1 MKSKLSFWSNNVPLQ
16 ISKSKRNIIF
26 VFSLLEGRHCFKEIP
41 FKLAL
46 YYNFNGSKYEQ
57 KCSNV
62 VLVYQ
67 TLMWGRGFLFLTI
80 SCSKFLMWY
89 ERLKFPLALSTD
101 QSSRW
106 AYCDCLFPSHVTFIS
121 LYLSHATLDFT
132 SLSGL
137 GESSMA
143 QHVSLYINHSFV
155 GLKFIGWRTLMRE
168 GNQLMIGSK
177 CLSRPEYMMPALDW
191 NWCKIGTIKNSFHR
205 AILGGFSKKLGNLNT
220 NLNKNTQCIKVQ
232 RMKLEVHAGFL
243 PQIHE

>member
-80 SCSKFLMWY
+80 SCSKFLMWN

-101 QSSRW
+101 QSSW
-106 AYCDCLFPSHVTFIS
+106 MGVLWLSFPFPCNFHITLPFTRNVGFHFSLWPRRIVHGSTCFPLYKSFICGPEIYRLTNS
-121 LYLSHATLDFT
+121 DAWRKS
-132 SLSGL
+132 
-137 GESSMA
+137 
-143 QHVSLYINHSFV
+143 INDR
-155 GLKFIGWRTLMRE
+155 K
-168 GNQLMIGSK
+168 
-177 CLSRPEYMMPALDW
+177 
-191 NWCKIGTIKNSFHR
+191 
-205 AILGGFSKKLGNLNT
+205 
-220 NLNKNTQCIKVQ
+220 
-232 RMKLEVHAGFL
+232 
-243 PQIHE
+243 